1 MCGAIEL
8 GYSVMVLGIPISEE
22 LEIKLHVVIIRF
34 IVSYIDIQSVKMND
48 QTVIGLCR
56 TQEAEKSLNC
66 TANDTRTSRNNA
78 AKLATCVRIRKLK
91 KLRILRRSRRQGR
104 LKNGYIF
111 YLRIS
116 GYSQVINFVY
126 PVKTITKQ
134 NLEYRNKFT

>member
-1 MCGAIEL
+1 
-8 GYSVMVLGIPISEE
+8 MVLGISISEE

-78 AKLATCVRIRKLK
+78 AKLATCVSIRKFK
-91 KLRILRRSRRQGR
+91 KLRILRRRRRQRR
-104 LKNGYIF
+104 LKNGSDIF

-116 GYSQVINFVY
+116 GYSQIINFVY
-126 PVKTITKQ
+126 HCQ
-134 NLEYRNKFT
+134 NHPETESGIPQ